1 MKFGGTSVSS
11 DKGISRVVEIAKKSA
26 LDGNE
31 TVVVVSAMV
40 GVTDEIIEAIEKAV
54 ASDRGAVKSFT
65 EELAARH
72 REAASKAVQNK
83 SILEKLLSEVAGL
96 IAEFEKVLTSV
107 SYLKEATPRSRDYI
121 TSFGEK
127 LSTSIVCAALQD
139 ANLKALWFTGGEA
152 GIITDDRFGNA
163 TPLMKLTAY
172 QVKKKLEPLISEGV
186 IPVVTG
192 FIAHTQDTITSTLGR
207 GGSDY
212 TATILGS
219 ALDAD
224 EVWIWTDVDGLMTA
238 DPKIVPSA
246 RTIPSISYS
255 EAIEMAYFGARGMH
269 PKALEPAADK
279 EIPVRVKNTFSPEKS
294 GTLIVKGQGAK
305 SMEVAKA
312 IAVISEVALITVSGA
327 GMAGTPGVAAK
338 VFGVLGE
345 NHINILMISQGSSEA
360 NISFIIPQSS
370 LDKAVNKL
378 ELALL
383 GSGLVREISSEKD
396 ACIIAVVGAGMRG
409 TPGVAAR
416 VFNAV
421 AGQGVNV
428 RMIAQ
433 GSSELNISFIINE
446 ADATKAVKALHK
458 EFHLDEY

>member
-446 ADATKAVKALHK
+446 ADVIKAVKALHK

>member
-279 EIPVRVKNTFSPEKS
+279 EVPVRVKNTFSPEKS

-446 ADATKAVKALHK
+446 ADVIKAVKALHK

>member
-1 MKFGGTSVSS
+1 MSS

-172 QVKKKLEPLISEGV
+172 QVKKKLEPLISEEV

-446 ADATKAVKALHK
+446 ADVIKAVKALHK